1 MKRGLILL
9 TVVAV
14 LISATVTALAVRKRR
29 LDAASR
35 NREIGYTAV
44 LNSYSKALH
53 PGMTRKEVE
62 AYLRAAKTRF
72 GWAYTGQLVDLVE
85 IGKGR
90 TSALICGEEYAYV
103 AFEFSPMDGT
113 RTPSAYH
120 LPGEFIRGEGTDV
133 LQKIETSRV
142 RDCL

>member
-9 TVVAV
+9 AVAAI
-14 LISATVTALAVRKRR
+14 LISAIISALALRKRR

-53 PGMTRKEVE
+53 PGMTRNEVE
-62 AYLRAAKTRF
+62 AYLQAANTRF
-72 GWAYTGQLVDLVE
+72 GAADTGKLLDLVE
-85 IGKGR
+85 IGKGE
-90 TSALICGEEYAYV
+90 TSAWICSEEYAYV
-103 AFEFSPMDGT
+103 ALEFSPMGGT

-120 LPGEFIRGEGTDV
+120 LPGQFIRGEGTDV
-133 LQKIETSRV
+133 LQNIEIYRV
-142 RDCL
+142 TDCL